1 MNTTFCNHSASVVS
15 LKIDA
20 GDPTYLQ
27 PNETRI
33 VAVSSGE
40 KMTVAVRRNCES
52 EAVKDKSYYR
62 LVVETEYVFE
72 NIAENAMFHITREKT
87 PFSLTASYDRL
98 FVETTDGDCANEK
111 NHIVGEERMKEM
123 FRRSKKRDILLD
135 ALMTSPLLTVCVV
148 LIPIILTVIFGW
160 KIGLIVLGAM
170 LAFWAIVNVISNFL
184 LGVLFNKVVGIP
196 DEEKEFYGYFESNF
210 ITEYYSK
217 HDRSPVY
224 GEIETD

>member
-20 GDPTYLQ
+20 GDPIYLQ

-40 KMTVAVRRNCES
+40 KMTVTVRRNCES
-52 EAVKDKSYYR
+52 EAVKEKSYYR
-62 LVVETEYVFE
+62 LVVETEYVFVKV
-72 NIAENAMFHITREKT
+72 AENAMFHITREKT

-98 FVETTDGDCANEK
+98 FVKTTDGNCANEK
-111 NHIVGEERMKEM
+111 NRIIGEERMKEA
-123 FRRSKKRDILLD
+123 FRRSKKRENLLD
-135 ALMTSPLLTVCVV
+135 AFMTSPLWSVCMI
-148 LIPIILTVIFGW
+148 LIPIILAVIFGW
-160 KIGLIVLGAM
+160 KIGLVVLGAM
-170 LAFWAIVNVISNFL
+170 FAFWAIVNLLSNFL
-184 LGVLFNKVVGIP
+184 LNGVLAKLVGIP
-196 DEEKEFYGYFESNF
+196 DEEKAFYGYFESDF

-217 HDRSPVY
+217 HDRAPVY